1 MTNTK
6 PNPAEAKI
14 RALAERH
21 KIAYRETATDLLGR
35 HITRLAGDDVMLEE
49 PSLLVLALRRA
60 GHLTSAEAAKLHG
73 DYLRARYE

>member
-1 MTNTK
+1 MTDAK
-6 PNPAEAKI
+6 PNPAEATI

-35 HITRLAGDDVMLEE
+35 HITRLAGDDVALEE

>member
-1 MTNTK
+1 MTNTQ
-6 PNPAEAKI
+6 PNPAEATI
-14 RALAERH
+14 RELAERH
-21 KIAYRETATDLLGR
+21 NIAYRETATDVLGR
-35 HITRLAGDDVMLEE
+35 HITRLAGDDVVLEE